1 LSDIAAGG
9 ELNTPTAPSKP
20 EKNARPPMTSSPITE
35 IERLRDILRRVEP
48 HLDAIVCYASTMG
61 EHEPNRIARDVRD
74 ALTMRS
80 SAPPVMG
87 MEEMVE
93 RCARAIESG
102 SGNPDTF
109 AGTVS
114 DTARRDARVVLE
126 ASGLLSTPL
135 VTGRE

>member
-1 LSDIAAGG
+1 
-9 ELNTPTAPSKP
+9 
-20 EKNARPPMTSSPITE
+20 MTSSPITE

-74 ALTMRS
+74 ALAMRS

-93 RCARAIESG
+93 TMRCKACEMAVIWEKDGGPTCACIETEWEVGRGQMPWEEGYADRA
-102 SGNPDTF
+102 
-109 AGTVS
+109 VK
-114 DTARRDARVVLE
+114 VLP
-126 ASGLLSTPL
+126 LSTPL

>member
-1 LSDIAAGG
+1 
-9 ELNTPTAPSKP
+9 
-20 EKNARPPMTSSPITE
+20 MTSSPITDE
-35 IERLRDILRRVEP
+35 EVLRFLEHGFRNIDLPPLSRDDLRDIAGGL
-48 HLDAIVCYASTMG
+48 AS
-61 EHEPNRIARDVRD
+61 
-74 ALTMRS
+74 MRS